1 MDGASYASLDSITH
15 PFFLCI
21 SRMATAYAQFTK
33 NRYHAVKAAHPEKA
47 FTAIAPLIAAEWRS
61 LSQAQKNSYK
71 NKIVRKTRKA
81 SPPKSSSAAASAP
94 EYGEDDLLAPVGFN
108 RVSESATKNN
118 KKNNKNK
125 TAKAKRKPNKYA
137 EFMRNEG
144 AKIRRNSPEMSQV
157 DVVREV
163 GKRWKSQKGTA

>member
-1 MDGASYASLDSITH
+1 MDEASYASLDFVDL
-15 PFFLCI
+15 PFFVDLI
-21 SRMATAYAQFTK
+21 RMATAYAQFTK
-33 NRYHAVKAAHPEKA
+33 NRYHAVKAAHPDKA
-47 FTAIAPLIAAEWRS
+47 FTEIAPLIAAEWRS

-94 EYGEDDLLAPVGFN
+94 EYDDDDLLAPVGFN
-108 RVSESATKNN
+108 RVSAVANNNKNN
-118 KKNNKNK
+118 KTK
-125 TAKAKRKPNKYA
+125 TAKTKRKPNKYA

-144 AKIRRNSPEMSQV
+144 ARIRRNSPEMSQV

-163 GKRWKSQKGTA
+163 GKRWKSQKGSA